1 MLAHYMDDEEFT
13 NVLLREDI
21 HTRNQ
26 MAAGLETRPQAKT
39 FIYAFLYGAGDAK
52 IGTIVGGSCKGRCA
66 ELLSNDFYE
75 IHLLLK
81 VYENALLEQLGE
93 AISQDLMDEGLEL
106 DLNMLH

>member
-1 MLAHYMDDEEFT
+1 MLAHYMDDKEFT
-13 NVLLREDI
+13 NVLTEDI

-26 MAAGLETRPQAKT
+26 LAAGLETRPQAKT

-52 IGTIVGGSCKGRCA
+52 SEPSLEEAQRTAQI
-66 ELLSNDFYE
+66 LNDDFYQ

-81 VYENALLEQLGE
+81 VYETALLEHLGE
-93 AISQDLMDEGLEL
+93 AISQDLMDVDLEF